1 MEPRRPD
8 PEALLE
14 RAHEEGARIRR
25 GRLKVFFGA
34 SAGVGK
40 TYAMLEAAQRRKA
53 EGRDVV
59 AGWIETHGR
68 TEIAA
73 LLLGLEV
80 VPARNVEYRGTS
92 LREFDLDAALT
103 RRPSLLLLDELAHT
117 NAPGSRHAKRWQDAQ
132 ELLDTGIDVWTTL
145 NVQHLGSLSDIVTR
159 ITEVPVREIVP
170 DSLLDEAN
178 EVEFVD
184 LPPDELLQR
193 LQDGRVY
200 VPEQARRAVERFF
213 RKGNLIALRELALRR
228 TAERVDEDVLDY
240 RRTHAIDETWPVAER
255 ILVCIRPNPESG
267 QLVQAG
273 RRLAARLRAEWI
285 VGYVESPSQP
295 ALRGGERQALASA
308 FKLAEQLGAATAVL
322 SGESVAQALLDYARE
337 HNVSEI
343 VAGKPARARWR
354 DRLFGSPVDAIVR
367 GTGEIDVHVIS
378 AKAEPAAE
386 VPLRTAARRAAPSAF
401 AWAASVVASC
411 TLVCRA
417 VAAHLEL
424 SNLIMVYLLGV
435 AFVATRFGRWPSA
448 VAAGLSVAAFDF
460 FFVPPHLTFAVS
472 DTQYFV
478 TFGVMLAVALLISN
492 LAVRVRDQ
500 GDAARERER
509 RTHFLYETSRELG
522 ALTVPEEIVT
532 TACRRAS
539 DVFHGPAVV
548 FLPGADSSLAVLG
561 AEQARLGLD
570 PSEHAVAEWVFR
582 HGRSAGLG
590 TDTLPGAALLCVPL
604 PGGQGPVGVLG
615 VRPHETF
622 LPLSPAQT
630 DLLETLARLIA
641 APLERAQLASAAVK
655 ARLEAEAERLRNTL
669 LSSVS
674 HDFRTPLAAITGAAS
689 GLLGE
694 APLGSEARADLART
708 VYEEAGRLNRLVA
721 NLLDMTRLESG
732 SLRLNREWQSL
743 EEIVGS
749 AVSRIE
755 RSLAGRRLQISLPS
769 ELPLVSVDAVLLEQL
784 FCNLLENAIKYTPA
798 TSTIEISA
806 LRRDNEVEVAVA
818 NDGPPLLP
826 GEEGRIFEKFFRRP
840 HASAG
845 GFGLGLAICRAVVEA
860 HQGRIWAENRQPQG
874 VAFRFTL
881 PRGGEPPAAPQDP
894 PDEFA

>member
-1 MEPRRPD
+1 MEARRPD
-8 PEALLE
+8 PETLLE
-14 RAHEEGARIRR
+14 RVHEEEARKGR

-40 TYAMLEAAQRRKA
+40 TFAMLEAAQRRKA
-53 EGRDVV
+53 EGLDVV

-68 TEIAA
+68 AETAA
-73 LLLGLEV
+73 LLNGLEAI
-80 VPARNVEYRGTS
+80 PARNVEYRGAS
-92 LREFDLDAALT
+92 LREFDLDAALS

-132 ELLDTGIDVWTTL
+132 ELLDAGIDVWTTL
-145 NVQHLGSLSDIVTR
+145 NVQHLSSLSDIVAR
-159 ITEVPVREIVP
+159 ITEAPVREIVP
-170 DSLLDEAN
+170 DSVLDEAN

-193 LQDGRVY
+193 LREGRVY
-200 VPEQARRAVERFF
+200 VPEQARRAIERFF

-240 RRTHAIDETWPVAER
+240 RRAHAIDETWPVAER

-267 QLVQAG
+267 ELVQAG

-285 VGYVESPSQP
+285 VAYVESPSQP
-295 ALRGGERQALASA
+295 ALGSSERQALASA

-322 SGESVAQALLDYARE
+322 SGEDVARALLDHARE
-337 HNVSEI
+337 HNVSQI

-367 GTGEIDVHVIS
+367 GSGEIDVHVIS
-378 AKAEPAAE
+378 AKAEP
-386 VPLRTAARRAAPSAF
+386 PQQTKTRTAPRRAPPAAF
-401 AWAASVVASC
+401 AWAVGVVVLC
-411 TLVCRA
+411 TLLCRA
-417 VAAHLEL
+417 MASRFEL
-424 SNLIMVYLLGV
+424 SNLVMVYLLGV
-435 AFVATRFGRWPSA
+435 AFVATRFGRAPSA

-460 FFVPPHLTFAVS
+460 FFVPPQLTFAVA
-472 DTQYFV
+472 DTQYFL
-478 TFGVMLAVALLISN
+478 TFAVMLAVALLISN

-500 GDAARERER
+500 AEAARQRER
-509 RTHFLYETSRELG
+509 RTRLLYETSRELG
-522 ALTVPEEIVT
+522 ALTVPEEIART
-532 TACRRAS
+532 GCRRVS
-539 DVFHGPAVV
+539 DVLHGPAVV
-548 FLPGADSSLAVLG
+548 FLPGSDSKLVPLG
-561 AEQARLGLD
+561 EEQARLGLG
-570 PSEHAVAEWVFR
+570 PGEHAVADWVFR

-590 TDTLPGAALLCVPL
+590 TDTLPGSAALCVPL

-615 VRPHETF
+615 VRPDETL
-622 LPLSPAQT
+622 LPLSPEQT

-641 APLERAQLASAAVK
+641 APLERARLASAAER
-655 ARLEAEAERLRNTL
+655 ARLEVEAERLRNTL

-689 GLLGE
+689 GLLGD
-694 APLGSEARADLART
+694 AALGHEARADLART

-732 SLRLNREWQSL
+732 SLRLDREWQSL

-755 RSLAGRRLQISLPS
+755 KSLGGRRLEISLAP
-769 ELPLVSVDAVLLEQL
+769 ELPLVSVDAILLEQL
-784 FCNLLENAIKYTPA
+784 FLNLLENAIKYTPKA
-798 TSTIEISA
+798 SSIEISA
-806 LRRDNEVEVAVA
+806 AVRDGELQVAVA

-826 GEEGRIFEKFFRRP
+826 GEELRVFEKFFRRP
-840 HASAG
+840 KTAQG

-860 HQGRIWAENRQPQG
+860 HQGRIWAENRQPRG

-881 PRGGEPPAAPQDP
+881 PCGGAPPAAPQDP
-894 PDEFA
+894 PDELA